1 MNIHEYQAKK
11 LLHSHGVTVTEGMVA
26 FSSQEAVT
34 AAKTIGGKDWVIK
47 AQVHSGGRGKA
58 GGVKFATSIEDV
70 KTISEKMFGMTLVT
84 KQSGAEGKL
93 VRRLY
98 IQKPVD
104 IKKEYYLAIILDRA
118 HEMPVIM
125 ASTEGGMDIEEV
137 AETMPEKII
146 KVGIDPVTGLRS
158 FHLQRLVS
166 GLGLTKIQAK
176 SFKKIVTPL
185 FAAYLDRDVSLLEI
199 NPLVLQE
206 DDTFIALDAKI
217 NYDDNGLYRHQDILE
232 LRDIEEEDAGE
243 LEAANY
249 GLSYIKLDGNV
260 GCMVNGAGLAMA
272 TMDIIKQVG
281 GEPANFLDVGG
292 AASADTVARGF
303 EIILRDKNVKAI
315 FVNIFGGIVRC
326 DRIANGIL
334 EAAERIHVKLPVIVR
349 LDGTNAKEAATILKN
364 ANISIIH
371 TAKDLEDGAKQAV
384 AAAKGEM

>member
-11 LLHSHGVTVTEGMVA
+11 LLHSYGVTVTEGMVA

-58 GGVKFATSIEDV
+58 GGVKFATSIDDV
-70 KTISEKMFGMTLVT
+70 KKISEKMLGMILVT
-84 KQSGAEGKL
+84 KQTGAEGKL

-98 IQKPVD
+98 IQKPID
-104 IKKEYYLAIILDRA
+104 IEKEYYLAIILDRKG
-118 HEMPVIM
+118 EMPIIM
-125 ASTEGGMDIEEV
+125 ASTEGGMDIEQV
-137 AETMPEKII
+137 AEKTPEKII

-158 FHLQRLVS
+158 FHLQRLAS

-176 SFKKIVTPL
+176 SFKKIVTQL
-185 FAAYLDRDVSLLEI
+185 FAAYLDADISLLEI

-206 DDTFIALDAKI
+206 DDTFIALDAKV
-217 NYDDNGLYRHQDILE
+217 NFDDNGLFRHKSILQ
-232 LRDIEEEDAGE
+232 LRDIDEEDAGE

-249 GLSYIKLDGNV
+249 GLSYIKLEGNV
-260 GCMVNGAGLAMA
+260 GCMVNGAGLAMS

-303 EIILRDKNVKAI
+303 EIILRDTNVKAI

-334 EAAERIHVKLPVIVR
+334 EAADRIHVKLPVIVR
-349 LDGTNAKEAATILKN
+349 LDGTNAVEAATILKN
-364 ANISIIH
+364 ANIPIIH
-371 TAKDLEDGAKQAV
+371 TAKDLEDGARQAV
-384 AAAKGEM
+384 AAAKGEL